1 MQEKQL
7 EKEGLTTVLE
17 MAKQARMASQKLAS
31 LDDDAR
37 KQALLAMAS
46 AIAEN
51 KDELLKANAADMEN
65 AQRLLEAGEITQPM
79 VSRLKLSDAKIDD
92 IINGIKQVAS
102 LPDPLKVRSMGT
114 ELDSGLELYRVSAPI
129 GVLAI
134 IFESRPDALPQ
145 IASLCMKTGNAVLLK
160 GGKEAENSNKVLFN
174 CLTEAGRSAGLP
186 EHSMSLLNTRE
197 DVAQILKA
205 DGYVDLIIPRG
216 SNSLVRHIQ
225 DNTRIPVLGHAD
237 GICHLYVHEDAD
249 LEMAVKLTIDS
260 KTQYP
265 SACNALE
272 TLLIHEAIGEK
283 FIDKLL
289 PELKKCGVETRL
301 DGSIYD
307 ALEKR
312 GKLDNFKGSVKKAE
326 AEDWSTEYCDLIL
339 SVKEMRDLDEAVEH
353 INQYGSGH
361 TDCIVTPKS
370 ETFEKFFDGV
380 NSAGVYHNASTRF
393 ADGFRYGFG
402 AEVGI
407 ATGKMHPRGP
417 VGLEGIVTY
426 KYRLEGSGQIVAD
439 YSGENGKQFSHKQLI

>member
-17 MAKQARMASQKLAS
+17 MAKQARFASQKLAC

-37 KQALLAMAS
+37 KQALLSMAS

-186 EHSMSLLNTRE
+186 ER
-197 DVAQILKA
+197 
-205 DGYVDLIIPRG
+205 
-216 SNSLVRHIQ
+216 
-225 DNTRIPVLGHAD
+225 
-237 GICHLYVHEDAD
+237 
-249 LEMAVKLTIDS
+249 
-260 KTQYP
+260 
-265 SACNALE
+265 
-272 TLLIHEAIGEK
+272 
-283 FIDKLL
+283 
-289 PELKKCGVETRL
+289 
-301 DGSIYD
+301 
-307 ALEKR
+307 
-312 GKLDNFKGSVKKAE
+312 
-326 AEDWSTEYCDLIL
+326 
-339 SVKEMRDLDEAVEH
+339 
-353 INQYGSGH
+353 
-361 TDCIVTPKS
+361 
-370 ETFEKFFDGV
+370 
-380 NSAGVYHNASTRF
+380 ASTRWS
-393 ADGFRYGFG
+393 RPG
-402 AEVGI
+402 AAGC
-407 ATGKMHPRGP
+407 AGP
-417 VGLEGIVTY
+417 LTRWPI
-426 KYRLEGSGQIVAD
+426 S
-439 YSGENGKQFSHKQLI
+439 